1 MSCDDELTFPR
12 FCQVAVGLLVQ
23 RLSAVTFVWVTRRIS
38 VTKIW
43 VVRARIEYLQ
53 EQGGNPFRDYQLP
66 EAVLALNLAQIEA
79 LLGVPSSSVTRPV

>member
-43 VVRARIEYLQ
+43 VVRARIEK
-53 EQGGNPFRDYQLP
+53 GGKACVKLGSQKI
-66 EAVLALNLAQIEA
+66 AVPGLLAYC
-79 LLGVPSSSVTRPV
+79 RPQDLR